1 MEIKE
6 TREMI
11 RARVGVK
18 EGCKFTDGQELK
30 NEQIYFHK
38 GKS

>member
-1 MEIKE
+1 MSNVEIKKK
-6 TREMI
+6 REMI

-30 NEQIYFHK
+30 NEQIL
-38 GKS
+38 S